1 LRIEGQPFTDVKV
14 GPQMV
19 LLRDRRT
26 GMNTTKLRIQIL
38 AVVVIAALIGGF
50 VIYQSGVVT
59 AWFGGKEKT
68 KDEAKFAKPKLV
80 ELADDVYG
88 LELSGDVIESLQLK
102 PIAAKQAKDKV
113 ALPPM
118 IGAVNYDPR
127 GMFSIKPLFSGKI
140 TWIMPVEIQEEA
152 IKDGSPYLKVCQ
164 RPIKFGDKVK
174 QGDVLA
180 VFWSQAMGEKK
191 AALVD
196 AVCSLTL
203 SEDAFDRQKRLLKDG
218 ATSEAAYKAAER
230 QVQLDQNTIL
240 TVERT
245 LQGWGLKAEELE
257 RIKKEAKAIIDQ
269 KAPRDIFKEIEKW
282 ARVEIKVPEF
292 DPGNTDRRLTIL
304 EQNFN
309 LGEMVDPGNTPLF
322 RLADLSRVELWV
334 HPPEEFLKQIE
345 TGVRGLKW
353 TIRFQA
359 DAMNPLR
366 DLAVDRLAPS
376 LEPSQRTPMLVGY
389 LDNSKYKYL
398 IGQSV
403 TATIMAPPPAD
414 TVEIPTNAINPLNG
428 QEFVFVENPDAKNQ
442 FLIRRIAVV
451 RSIGNVAY
459 VSSRLTPAIE
469 QINLDVKEGEYTIRP
484 LQADEKVVTRGVV
497 ELTAALEEARSA
509 KPSSK

>member
-1 LRIEGQPFTDVKV
+1 
-14 GPQMV
+14 
-19 LLRDRRT
+19 
-26 GMNTTKLRIQIL
+26 MNSTKLRLQIL
-38 AVVVIAALIGGF
+38 AVFVIAALIGCF
-50 VIYQSGVVT
+50 AIYQSGVVT
-59 AWFGGKEKT
+59 AWFAGKEKT

-80 ELADDVYG
+80 ELADDLYG
-88 LELSGDVIESLQLK
+88 LELSGDVIASLQLK
-102 PIAAKQAKDKV
+102 PIAAKKAEDEV

-127 GMFSIKPLFSGKI
+127 GLFSIKPLFSGKI
-140 TWIMPVEIQEEA
+140 TQIMSAEVPEE
-152 IKDGSPYLKVCQ
+152 GSKGTSTIAKECA

-174 QGDVLA
+174 QGDTLA

-191 AALVD
+191 AALVE
-196 AVCSLTL
+196 AVCSLNL
-203 SEDAFDRQKRLLKDG
+203 SEDALDRQKRLLADG

-230 QVQLDQNTIL
+230 QVQQDQNTIL
-240 TVERT
+240 TAERT
-245 LQGWGLKAEELE
+245 LQGWGLKADELK
-257 RIKKEAKAIIDQ
+257 RIRKEAKDIIDQ

-292 DPGNTDRRLTIL
+292 DPANPNRRLTII

-309 LGEMVDPGNTPLF
+309 IGEMIDPGNTPLF
-322 RLADLSRVELWV
+322 RLADLSRVEVWV
-334 HPPEEFLKQIE
+334 NPPEEFLKQIPS

-359 DAMNPLR
+359 DPTNPVKNTG
-366 DLAVDRLAPS
+366 VDRLAPS
-376 LEPSQRTPMLVGY
+376 VDPNQRTPMLVGY

-398 IGQSV
+398 VGQFV
-403 TATIMAPPPAD
+403 TATIMAPPPSD

-428 QEFVFVENPDAKNQ
+428 QEFVFVENPKATNQ
-442 FLIRRIAVV
+442 FLIRRISVV
-451 RSIGNVAY
+451 RSVGNVAY
-459 VSSRLTPAIE
+459 VSSRLTPAME
-469 QINLDVKEGEYTIRP
+469 QINFDIKEGEYKIQP